1 MADKHAESAD
11 VATTAVVP
19 DPAERRLSPLR
30 VTLTIIAVLALAAA
44 GAITAQHWASA
55 TGSVESKPWYAGY
68 VDVTATPT
76 FAFENAG
83 KSQAPD
89 AVLSFVV
96 SAEHAACSPS
106 WGGVYSLTQ
115 ASAGLD
121 LDRRIARLQQR
132 GGSVAVS
139 FGGQAHQELAVGCTD
154 ESKLREAY
162 SSVISRYKLNTIDLD
177 LEGAGL
183 TDPDAAVRRA
193 SAIAGVQKAQ
203 RADGKELAVWLT
215 LPVEPSGL
223 DPNGTNAITAML
235 NADVDIAGVNI
246 MTMDF
251 GSSRAKGQSMLNAST
266 SALTNAQ
273 RQLGVLYQ
281 RAGHALSQRALWSKI
296 GATPMIG
303 QNDDRDEVFTLG
315 AAKGLNAFAVDHKIG
330 RMSMWS
336 ANRDAT
342 CGSNYVNLKVVSDG
356 CSGVRQHGTSFAS
369 VLGAGFDGSLA
380 LSSSRVATAEPTN
393 SRAQDTDDPAT
404 SPYPV
409 WSGAGSYLQGTKIVW
424 HHNVYEAKWWTHG
437 DLPDNP
443 VLNSWE
449 TPWNLIGP
457 VLAGE
462 KPIPQAT
469 LPAGTYPD
477 WAGTDVY
484 TAGARVLFDGVPFQ
498 AKWWNQGQSPAA
510 AASNADNSPWAPLTQ
525 AQIDAVTNDADTP
538 APAPLSARGD
548 S

>member
-1 MADKHAESAD
+1 MASTRVHPS
-11 VATTAVVP
+11 VTSAVVDGP
-19 DPAERRLSPLR
+19 DRRLSPLR

-44 GAITAQHWASA
+44 GVVSVQRWASA
-55 TGSVESKPWYAGY
+55 ASTVDDKPWYAGY
-68 VDVTATPT
+68 VDVTATPS

-83 KSQAPD
+83 KAKAND

-96 SAEHAACSPS
+96 SSKQSACSPS
-106 WGGVYSLTQ
+106 WGGVYSMAQ
-115 ASAGLD
+115 ASSDLD

-132 GGSVAVS
+132 GGSATVS
-139 FGGQAHQELAVGCTD
+139 FGGQANQELAVGCTD
-154 ESKLREAY
+154 ETKLREAY
-162 SSVISRYKLNTIDLD
+162 SSVIERYTLNTIDLD

-183 TDPDAAVRRA
+183 TDPQAATRRA
-193 SAIAGVQKAQ
+193 NAIAEVQAA
-203 RADGKELAVWLT
+203 RHADGKSLAVWLT
-215 LPVEPSGL
+215 LPVAPSGL
-223 DPNGTNAITAML
+223 DTNGTDAIKTML
-235 NADVDIAGVNI
+235 AAGVDIAGVNI

-281 RAGHALSQRALWSKI
+281 RSGTTLSQGTLWSKI
-296 GATPMIG
+296 GVTPMIG
-303 QNDDRDEVFTLG
+303 QNDNKGEIFTLA
-315 AAKGLNAFAVDHKIG
+315 AAKGLNTFAHDHKIG

-336 ANRDAT
+336 ANRDAS
-342 CGSNYVNLKVVSDG
+342 CGANYVNVDVVSDG

-369 VLGAGFDGSLA
+369 VLGAGFHGSLA
-380 LSSSRVATAEPTN
+380 LSSGHVTTPEATN
-393 SRAQDTDDPAT
+393 SSAQATDDPAT
-404 SPYPV
+404 SPYPI
-409 WSGAGSYLQGTKIVW
+409 WSDTGSYLQGTKIVW
-424 HHNVYEAKWWTHG
+424 HHNVYEAKWWTQG

-443 VLNSWE
+443 VLNTWE

-469 LPAGTYPD
+469 LPAGTYPE
-477 WAGTDVY
+477 WTGTDVY
-484 TAGARVLFDGVPFQ
+484 TAGSRVLFSGVPYQ

-525 AQIDAVTNDADTP
+525 AQIDAVISGTQA
-538 APAPLSARGD
+538 SAGG